1 MYKKKQDTWII
12 KLPIDNWNL
21 LLEEE
26 MRKDQPDKQ
35 NNLQRNNEN
44 YSKKDWELTDD
55 IANNIYWHPKAW
67 KIKNQRFSQNAK

>member
-12 KLPIDNWNL
+12 KLPIDNWDL

-26 MRKDQPDKQ
+26 MRKDQLDKQ

-44 YSKKDWELTDD
+44 YSKKD
-55 IANNIYWHPKAW
+55 
-67 KIKNQRFSQNAK
+67 